1 MSMRKVFS
9 TIFGLTVLAT
19 TVALA
24 NAQVTEQTAR
34 EQASNVVRSELHS
47 RLSFK
52 SDQFLGIHR
61 DEELEESLAM
71 VTVGWRSGPVF
82 IYKVS
87 PTGVEVKEN
96 AIVNHV
102 ATDADLMCIVAVSS
116 ADGSAYRI
124 HGFGRAESVAEFERL
139 ITALKVRVASPDQ
152 AESLAEFY
160 RKVNPENHEGLAPI
174 LRLMEL
180 KQAAEQQCQSGAKS
194 FDVGEKA
201 FTAWWSH
208 AASLYSALPFQQKA
222 VPHGSGYLVE
232 WIVLSSPSGENCGGA
247 PLRATLEVSSDG
259 HVGKVTVSP
268 LQKG

>member
-1 MSMRKVFS
+1 VFS
-9 TIFGLTVLAT
+9 TFFGLTVLVT

-24 NAQVTEQTAR
+24 NAQVTEQAAR
-34 EQASNVVRSELHS
+34 EQASNLVRSELHS

-52 SDQFLGIHR
+52 SDQFLSIHS

-87 PTGVEVKEN
+87 PSGVEVKEN
-96 AIVNHV
+96 AIVNHI
-102 ATDADLMCIVAVSS
+102 ATDADLTCIVAVNS

-139 ITALKVRVASPDQ
+139 MAALKVQVSSPDQ
-152 AESLAEFY
+152 AESVADFY
-160 RKVNPENHEGLAPI
+160 RKVNPENHEGLSPI
-174 LRLMEL
+174 WSLVEL
-180 KQAAEQQCQSGAKS
+180 KQAAERLCQSSATS

-208 AASLYSALPFQQKA
+208 AEPLYSMLRFEQKA
-222 VPHGSGYLVE
+222 VRRGSGYLVE
-232 WIVLSSPSGENCGGA
+232 WIVLSSPTGSNCGGA

-259 HVGKVTVSP
+259 HVVKVSVSP

>member
-52 SDQFLGIHR
+52 SDQFLSIHR

-71 VTVGWRSGPVF
+71 VTVGWRSGSVF

-160 RKVNPENHEGLAPI
+160 RDGEPGEPRRLSPNFKANGTQAGRRAAMSKRCEVIRCRREGVY
-174 LRLMEL
+174 
-180 KQAAEQQCQSGAKS
+180 C
-194 FDVGEKA
+194 
-201 FTAWWSH
+201 
-208 AASLYSALPFQQKA
+208 
-222 VPHGSGYLVE
+222 LVE
-232 WIVLSSPSGENCGGA
+232 SCGVAILGA
-247 PLRATLEVSSDG
+247 PVPTESCPAWERLSG
-259 HVGKVTVSP
+259 
-268 LQKG
+268 